1 MNFKVSIYFIVFI
14 TILLN
19 NNFQAQNSYQF
30 GVLPSLNL
38 NKNLKKDWSLN
49 SKLESRMQIQEG
61 QFNGVIDRD
70 FKYVLT
76 DISLSA
82 AKKVGLNSRVAGG
95 YLIRFRD
102 DEIIHRT
109 LQQFSIVQKMSSY
122 RIAHRLVSDQTFSSN
137 SRPEFRFRY
146 RLTFEIP
153 LNGQSVDPKEFYV
166 KLNSELLNAIQSAEY
181 DLEVRVVPFLG
192 YNINSVNKFEVGL
205 DYRVNSFLNNMSNQ
219 SFWMSVNWFV
229 EF

>member
-1 MNFKVSIYFIVFI
+1 LNFKASIYFIVFI
-14 TILLN
+14 TIFLN

-76 DISLSA
+76 DLSLSA

-109 LQQFSIVQKMSSY
+109 VQQFSIVQKMSSY

-137 SRPEFRFRY
+137 SSPEFRFRY

-205 DYRVNSFLNNMSNQ
+205 DYRVNSFLNNISNQ
-219 SFWMSVNWFV
+219 SFWMSINWFV